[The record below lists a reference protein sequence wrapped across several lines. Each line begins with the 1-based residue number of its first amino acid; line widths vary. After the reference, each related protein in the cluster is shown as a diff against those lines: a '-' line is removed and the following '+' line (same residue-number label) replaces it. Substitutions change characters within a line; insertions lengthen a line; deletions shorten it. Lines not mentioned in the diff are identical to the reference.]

1 MTRISAALVKQLREK
16 TGSGMMDCK
25 RALAET
31 DGDLEAAQDWLRAKG
46 IAGAEKKAGR
56 AAAEGL
62 VGIRVD
68 GNRAALVEVNAETD
82 FVARNAEFQEFV
94 REVAEAGLDAGGDVD
109 VLAASRLGGGAT
121 VAERAIE
128 VSARTGENIVVR
140 RTESV
145 AIERGLIGSYMH
157 GSVVPGLGRIGTLV
171 AVETDGQPAGLEECV
186 KQLAMHVAAARP
198 RAIRRDDLDPA
209 LIERERAVLLDQ
221 ARESDRPDNIIEKM
235 VDGRMRK
242 FYGEVVLTE
251 QVWVIDNKTKVS
263 DALASAAKEVGVGAE
278 LSGLACLVLGEGVE
292 KRVSN
297 LADEVAG
304 TLKS

>member
-1 MTRISAALVKQLREK
+1 MTRISAVLVKQLREK

-62 VGIRVD
+62 VGLRVD

-82 FVARNAEFQEFV
+82 FVARNAEFQAFV
-94 REVAEAGLDAGGDVD
+94 REVAEAGLDAGGEVE
-109 VLAASRLGGGAT
+109 VLAASQLADGAT

-145 AIERGLIGSYMH
+145 AVERGLIGSYMH

-171 AVETDGQPAGLEECV
+171 AVETDGDPAGLEECV

-198 RAIRRDDLDPA
+198 QAIRRDDLDPA
-209 LIERERAVLLDQ
+209 LIERERAVLLEQ
-221 ARESDRPDNIIEKM
+221 ARESGRPENIIEKM
-235 VDGRMRK
+235 VEGRMRK

-263 DALASAAKEVGVGAE
+263 DALATAAKEVGTGAE

-297 LADEVAG
+297 LAAEVAG
-304 TLKS
+304 TLKG

>member
-1 MTRISAALVKQLREK
+1 MTGISAALVKQLREK

-31 DGDLEAAQDWLRAKG
+31 GGDLEAAQDWLRAKG

-62 VGIRVD
+62 VGVRVD
-68 GNRAALVEVNAETD
+68 GRRAALVEVNAETD
-82 FVARNAEFQEFV
+82 FVARNAEFQAFV
-94 REVAEAGLDAGGDVD
+94 REVAEAGLDAGGDID
-109 VLAASRLGGGAT
+109 VLAASRLPGGAT

-140 RTESV
+140 RTAAV
-145 AIERGLIGSYMH
+145 AVERGLIGSYMH
-157 GSVVPGLGRIGTLV
+157 GSVVAGLGRIGTLV
-171 AVETDGQPAGLEECV
+171 AVETDGDPAGLEECA

-198 RAIRRDDLDPA
+198 QAVRRDDLDPA
-209 LIERERAVLLDQ
+209 VIERERAVLVEQ
-221 ARESDRPDNIIEKM
+221 ARESGRPDNIVEKM

-251 QVWVIDNKTKVS
+251 QVWVIDNKTKVR
-263 DALASAAKEVGVGAE
+263 DALASAAKEAGVGAE

-292 KRVSN
+292 KRESN
-297 LADEVAG
+297 LAAEVAG
-304 TLKS
+304 TLKG

>member
-62 VGIRVD
+62 VGVRVD

-82 FVARNAEFQEFV
+82 FVARNAEFQAFV
-94 REVAEAGLDAGGDVD
+94 REVAEAGLDAGGDVG
-109 VLAASRLGGGAT
+109 VLAASRLAGGAT

-145 AIERGLIGSYMH
+145 ATVRGLIGSYMH

-171 AVETDGQPAGLEECV
+171 AVETDGDPAGLEECV

-198 RAIRRDDLDPA
+198 QAIRRDDLDPA
-209 LIERERAVLLDQ
+209 LIERERAVLLEQ
-221 ARESDRPDNIIEKM
+221 ARESGRPDHIVEKM

-242 FYGEVVLTE
+242 FYGEVVLAE
-251 QVWVIDNKTKVS
+251 QVWVIDNKTKVG
-263 DALASAAKEVGVGAE
+263 DALASAAKEVGVEAK

-297 LADEVAG
+297 LAAEVAG
-304 TLKS
+304 TLKG

>member
-1 MTRISAALVKQLREK
+1 MSRISAALVKQLREK

-209 LIERERAVLLDQ
+209 LIERERAVLLEQ
-221 ARESDRPDNIIEKM
+221 ARESGRPDHIIEKM
-235 VDGRMRK
+235 VDGRLRK

>member
-62 VGIRVD
+62 VGVRVD

-82 FVARNAEFQEFV
+82 FVARNAEFQAFV
-94 REVAEAGLDAGGDVD
+94 REVAEAGLDAGGDVG
-109 VLAASRLGGGAT
+109 VLAASRLAGGAT

-145 AIERGLIGSYMH
+145 ATVRGLIGSYMH

-171 AVETDGQPAGLEECV
+171 AVETDGDPAGLEECV

-198 RAIRRDDLDPA
+198 QAIRRDDLDPA
-209 LIERERAVLLDQ
+209 LIERERAVLLEQ
-221 ARESDRPDNIIEKM
+221 ARESGRPDHIVEKM

-242 FYGEVVLTE
+242 FYGEVVLAE
-251 QVWVIDNKTKVS
+251 QVWVIDNKTKVG
-263 DALASAAKEVGVGAE
+263 DALASAAKEVGVEAK

-292 KRVSN
+292 KRASN
-297 LADEVAG
+297 LAAEVAG
-304 TLKS
+304 TLKG

>member
-1 MTRISAALVKQLREK
+1 MTQISAALVKQLREK

-62 VGIRVD
+62 VGVRVD
-68 GNRAALVEVNAETD
+68 GNRAALVEINAETD
-82 FVARNAEFQEFV
+82 FVARNAEFQAFV

-109 VLAASRLGGGAT
+109 VLAASRLAGGAT

-140 RTESV
+140 RTESAAV
-145 AIERGLIGSYMH
+145 ERGLIGSYMH

-171 AVETDGQPAGLEECV
+171 AVETDGDPAGLEECV

-198 RAIRRDDLDPA
+198 QAIRRDDLDPA
-209 LIERERAVLLDQ
+209 LIERERAVLLEQ
-221 ARESDRPDNIIEKM
+221 ARESGRPEHIIEKM

-242 FYGEVVLTE
+242 FYGEVVLAE

-297 LADEVAG
+297 LAAEVAG
-304 TLKS
+304 TLKG

>member
-209 LIERERAVLLDQ
+209 LIERERAVLLEQ

>member
-94 REVAEAGLDAGGDVD
+94 REVAEAGLDAGSDID

-209 LIERERAVLLDQ
+209 LIDRERAVLLEQ
-221 ARESDRPDNIIEKM
+221 AKESGRPDHIIEKM

>member
-1 MTRISAALVKQLREK
+1 MTGISAALVKQLREK

-31 DGDLEAAQDWLRAKG
+31 GGDLEAAQDWLRAKG

-62 VGIRVD
+62 VGVRVD
-68 GNRAALVEVNAETD
+68 GRRAALVEVNAETD
-82 FVARNAEFQEFV
+82 FVARNAEFQAFV
-94 REVAEAGLDAGGDVD
+94 REVAEAGLDAGGDIG
-109 VLAASRLGGGAT
+109 VLAASRLPGGAT

-140 RTESV
+140 RTAAV
-145 AIERGLIGSYMH
+145 AVERGLIGSYMH
-157 GSVVPGLGRIGTLV
+157 GSVVAGLGRIGTLV
-171 AVETDGQPAGLEECV
+171 SVATDGDPAGLEECA

-198 RAIRRDDLDPA
+198 QAVRRDDLDPA
-209 LIERERAVLLDQ
+209 AIERERAVLVEQ
-221 ARESDRPDNIIEKM
+221 ARESGRPDNIVEKM

-251 QVWVIDNKTKVS
+251 QVWVIDNKTKVR
-263 DALASAAKEVGVGAE
+263 DALAEAAKEAGVGAE

-292 KRVSN
+292 KRESN
-297 LADEVAG
+297 LAAEVAG
-304 TLKS
+304 TLKG

>member
-1 MTRISAALVKQLREK
+1 MSRISAALVKQLREK

-31 DGDLEAAQDWLRAKG
+31 GGDLEAAQDWLRAKG

-94 REVAEAGLDAGGDVD
+94 REVAEAGLDAGGDVG

-145 AIERGLIGSYMH
+145 AVERGLIGSYMH

-198 RAIRRDDLDPA
+198 RAIRHDDLDPA
-209 LIERERAVLLDQ
+209 LIERERAVLLEQ
-221 ARESDRPDNIIEKM
+221 ARESGRPDHIIEKM
-235 VDGRMRK
+235 VDGRLRK

>member
-62 VGIRVD
+62 VGLRVD

-82 FVARNAEFQEFV
+82 FVARNAEFQAFV
-94 REVAEAGLDAGGDVD
+94 REVAEAGLDAGGDVE
-109 VLAASRLGGGAT
+109 VLAASRLAGGAT

-171 AVETDGQPAGLEECV
+171 AVATDEDPAGLEECV

-198 RAIRRDDLDPA
+198 QAIRRDDLDPA
-209 LIERERAVLLDQ
+209 LIERERAVLLEQ
-221 ARESDRPDNIIEKM
+221 ARESGRPDHIIEKM

-263 DALASAAKEVGVGAE
+263 DALASAAKEAGVGAR
-278 LSGLACLVLGEGVE
+278 LAGLACLVLGEGVE

-297 LADEVAG
+297 LAAEVAG
-304 TLKS
+304 TLKG

>member
-1 MTRISAALVKQLREK
+1 M
-16 TGSGMMDCK
+16 
-25 RALAET
+25 
-31 DGDLEAAQDWLRAKG
+31 
-46 IAGAEKKAGR
+46 
-56 AAAEGL
+56 
-62 VGIRVD
+62 D

-209 LIERERAVLLDQ
+209 LIERERAVLLEQ

>member
-1 MTRISAALVKQLREK
+1 MTQISAALVKQLREK

-62 VGIRVD
+62 VGLRVD

-82 FVARNAEFQEFV
+82 FVARNAEFQAFV
-94 REVAEAGLDAGGDVD
+94 REVAEAGLDAGGDVE
-109 VLAASRLGGGAT
+109 VLAASRLAGGAT

-171 AVETDGQPAGLEECV
+171 AVETDGDPVGLEECV

-198 RAIRRDDLDPA
+198 QAIRRDDLDPA
-209 LIERERAVLLDQ
+209 LIERERAVLLEQ
-221 ARESDRPDNIIEKM
+221 ARESGRPDHIIEKM

-263 DALASAAKEVGVGAE
+263 DALASAAKEAGVGAE

-292 KRVSN
+292 KRESN
-297 LADEVAG
+297 LAAEVAG
-304 TLKS
+304 TLKG

>member
-1 MTRISAALVKQLREK
+1 MTRISATLVKQLREK

-62 VGIRVD
+62 VGLRVD

-82 FVARNAEFQEFV
+82 FVARNAEFQAFV
-94 REVAEAGLDAGGDVD
+94 REVAEAGLDAGGDVE
-109 VLAASRLGGGAT
+109 VLAASRLAGGAT

-145 AIERGLIGSYMH
+145 AVERGLIGSYMH

-171 AVETDGQPAGLEECV
+171 AVETGGVPAGLEECA

-198 RAIRRDDLDPA
+198 QAIRRDDLDPA
-209 LIERERAVLLDQ
+209 LIERERAVLLEQ
-221 ARESDRPDNIIEKM
+221 ARESGRPDHIVEKM

-263 DALASAAKEVGVGAE
+263 DALASAAKEAGVGAE

-297 LADEVAG
+297 LAAEVAG
-304 TLKS
+304 TLKG

>member
-1 MTRISAALVKQLREK
+1 
-16 TGSGMMDCK
+16 
-25 RALAET
+25 
-31 DGDLEAAQDWLRAKG
+31 
-46 IAGAEKKAGR
+46 
-56 AAAEGL
+56 
-62 VGIRVD
+62 
-68 GNRAALVEVNAETD
+68 
-82 FVARNAEFQEFV
+82 V

-157 GSVVPGLGRIGTLV
+157 GSVVPSLGRIGTLV

-209 LIERERAVLLDQ
+209 LIERERAVLLEQ
-221 ARESDRPDNIIEKM
+221 AKESGRPDHIIEKM

-251 QVWVIDNKTKVS
+251 QVSVIDNKTKVS

-278 LSGLACLVLGEGVE
+278 LCGLACLVLGEGVE

>member
-145 AIERGLIGSYMH
+145 ALERGLIGSYMH

-209 LIERERAVLLDQ
+209 LIERERAVLLEQ
-221 ARESDRPDNIIEKM
+221 ARESDRPDHIIEKM

-251 QVWVIDNKTKVS
+251 QVWVIDNKTKVG

>member
-31 DGDLEAAQDWLRAKG
+31 AGDLEAAQDWLRAKG

-62 VGIRVD
+62 VGLRVD

-82 FVARNAEFQEFV
+82 FVARNAEFQAFV

-109 VLAASRLGGGAT
+109 VLAALTLSGGAT

-140 RTESV
+140 RTQSLTV
-145 AIERGLIGSYMH
+145 TRGLIGNYMH
-157 GSVVPGLGRIGTLV
+157 GSVAAGLGRIGTLV
-171 AVETDGQPAGLEECV
+171 AVETDGDPAGLEECM

-198 RAIRRDDLDPA
+198 QAVRRDDLDPA
-209 LIERERAVLLDQ
+209 VTERERAVLIEQ
-221 ARESDRPDNIIEKM
+221 ARESGRPDPIVEKM
-235 VDGRMRK
+235 VEGRMRK
-242 FYGEVVLTE
+242 FYGEVVLIE

-263 DALASAAKEVGVGAE
+263 DALAAAADEAGVGAR
-278 LSGLACLVLGEGVE
+278 LTGLACLVLGEGVE
-292 KRVSN
+292 KRVTD
-297 LADEVAG
+297 LAAEVAG
-304 TLKS
+304 TLRG

>member
-46 IAGAEKKAGR
+46 IAGAEKKTGR

-68 GNRAALVEVNAETD
+68 GNRATLVEVNAETD

-109 VLAASRLGGGAT
+109 VLAASRLSGGAT

-171 AVETDGQPAGLEECV
+171 AVETDEQPVGLEECV

-209 LIERERAVLLDQ
+209 LIERERAVLLEQ
-221 ARESDRPDNIIEKM
+221 ARESGRPDHIIEKM

>member
-94 REVAEAGLDAGGDVD
+94 REVAEAGLDAGGDID

-198 RAIRRDDLDPA
+198 QAIRRDDLDPA
-209 LIERERAVLLDQ
+209 LIERERAVLLEQ
-221 ARESDRPDNIIEKM
+221 ARESGRPDHIIEKM

-292 KRVSN
+292 KPVSN

>member
-1 MTRISAALVKQLREK
+1 MTRISATLVKQLREK

-62 VGIRVD
+62 VGLRVD

-82 FVARNAEFQEFV
+82 FVARNAEFQAFV
-94 REVAEAGLDAGGDVD
+94 REVAEAGLDAGGDVE
-109 VLAASRLGGGAT
+109 VLAASRLAGGAT

-128 VSARTGENIVVR
+128 VTARTGENIVVR

-145 AIERGLIGSYMH
+145 AIARGLIGSYMH

-171 AVETDGQPAGLEECV
+171 AVETDGDPAGLEECV

-198 RAIRRDDLDPA
+198 QAIRRDDLDPA
-209 LIERERAVLLDQ
+209 LIERERAVLLEQ
-221 ARESDRPDNIIEKM
+221 ARESDRPDHIVEKM

-292 KRVSN
+292 KRESN
-297 LADEVAG
+297 LAAEVAG
-304 TLKS
+304 TLRG

>member
-62 VGIRVD
+62 VGVRVD

-82 FVARNAEFQEFV
+82 FVARNAEFQAFV

-109 VLAASRLGGGAT
+109 VLAASRLAGGAT

-145 AIERGLIGSYMH
+145 ATVRGLIGSYMH

-171 AVETDGQPAGLEECV
+171 AVETDGDPAGLEECA

-198 RAIRRDDLDPA
+198 QAIRRDDLDPA
-209 LIERERAVLLDQ
+209 LIERERAVLLEQ
-221 ARESDRPDNIIEKM
+221 ARESGRPDHIVEKM

-242 FYGEVVLTE
+242 FYGEVVLAE
-251 QVWVIDNKTKVS
+251 QVWVIDNKTKVG
-263 DALASAAKEVGVGAE
+263 DALASAAKEVGVEAK

-297 LADEVAG
+297 LAAEVAG
-304 TLKS
+304 TLKG

>member
-82 FVARNAEFQEFV
+82 FVARNGEFQEFV

-157 GSVVPGLGRIGTLV
+157 GSVVPSLGRIGTLV

-209 LIERERAVLLDQ
+209 LIDRERAVLLEQ
-221 ARESDRPDNIIEKM
+221 AKESGRPDHIIEKM